1 MEECVYFVY
10 KFITSDDY
18 LIAESQKHSK
28 RPCKLQPIAMSAKT
42 NGISKYTTEQHTAKV
57 SKLSMACLISPFIC
71 IDFTEEDQFA
81 KNNETVPTQDG
92 IDRKEEG
99 KTHLLELI
107 KGR

>member
-57 SKLSMACLISPFIC
+57 SQLSMACLISPFIC
-71 IDFTEEDQFA
+71 MISRRKINLQKTMKQYQLKMALTEKKRE
-81 KNNETVPTQDG
+81 KH
-92 IDRKEEG
+92 IY
-99 KTHLLELI
+99 LS
-107 KGR
+107 